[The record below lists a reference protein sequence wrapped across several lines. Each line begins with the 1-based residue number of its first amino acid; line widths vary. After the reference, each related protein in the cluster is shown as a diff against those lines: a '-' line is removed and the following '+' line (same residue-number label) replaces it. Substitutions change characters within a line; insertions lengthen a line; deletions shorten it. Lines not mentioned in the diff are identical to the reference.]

1 MTEHVSR
8 RLVLVRHAK
17 SDWPEVYD
25 HERPL
30 AAVGRRAAPAVG
42 TWLREHDV
50 VPDLVVCSTARR
62 VRETWDLIA
71 GTLGGLPEVQFDERV
86 YDAEVPE
93 LLEVV
98 HELPDHAVTAMLVGH
113 NPGFH
118 ELATTLAG
126 SAEDDALERVTRSSR
141 PPRSRCSPTPDRGP
155 RSVPAPPCS
164 PTSQCPAARSGGTW
178 RTRGLVLGP

>member
-42 TWLREHDV
+42 TWLREHDA

-62 VRETWDLIA
+62 VRETWDLIS
-71 GTLGGLPEVQFDERV
+71 GTLGGLPEVRFDERV

-126 SAEDDALERVTRSSR
+126 SAEDDALERLTAKFPTAAVAVLSYGGPWPALGAGAAVLTDFAV
-141 PPRSRCSPTPDRGP
+141 PR
-155 RSVPAPPCS
+155 A
-164 PTSQCPAARSGGTW
+164 
-178 RTRGLVLGP
+178 